1 MLAGVVDEIFG
12 VGQLQLACAFVI
24 NMSGPINSPAIM
36 PSQVSKA
43 HSRTSPFALRQCSEK
58 YCSPACRMQVLKQ
71 EKRVIQAILHK
82 RLQLMWIESVLGH
95 SFLACNLL
103 WPCSLIETSDTE
115 LSGIH

>member
-43 HSRTSPFALRQCSEK
+43 HSRTSPFALRQCYEK

-71 EKRVIQAILHK
+71 EKRAFSKCYPGNLTQALTVNVDRI
-82 RLQLMWIESVLGH
+82 SPGP
-95 SFLACNLL
+95 FF
-103 WPCSLIETSDTE
+103 
-115 LSGIH
+115 SGL